1 MERLSLKVGGKSVL
15 LVNFGGIHKENNL
28 FLSSTMFIFVIKRKH
43 FAEEKKMTYT
53 GGESALHTF

>member
-1 MERLSLKVGGKSVL
+1 
-15 LVNFGGIHKENNL
+15 
-28 FLSSTMFIFVIKRKH
+28 MFIFVIKRKH